1 MKAIGKLFKIVG
13 AAVVLMIVFF
23 LFVMCTGNSEKKGD
37 SLGQVEN
44 EQSESTSDGA
54 ETETAQKQ
62 EVTVDPIVIN
72 KKKIKISV
80 TGYDNSANALKFNFE
95 NETNKDVTISASA
108 YSVNGIMVSDNMFD
122 LSCDISKKRKANE
135 NLTVDTDFLNDRGIT
150 QIRYFDIIFHA
161 WDSDEYGDILNTDVL
176 RIVTNLYEDKV
187 DKINGTKLIK
197 DKGIQVDY
205 IGNEDDVYVFAIK
218 NTNNEYIRVNA
229 DNITVNDYTS
239 SDWEM
244 DAIDRYIFGKQ
255 TALMKLT
262 VDDDFKEKNSI
273 TDVKK
278 IEFKIKYNVKRGYKT
293 KKTKLIKLKL

>member
-13 AAVVLMIVFF
+13 AAVVLMIAFF
-23 LFVMCTGNSEKKGD
+23 LFVMCTGSSEKKGD

-44 EQSESTSDGA
+44 EQSESNSDGS
-54 ETETAQKQ
+54 ETETVKKQ

-80 TGYDNSANALKFNFE
+80 TGYDNSENTLKFNFE

-135 NLTVDTDFLNDRGIT
+135 NLTVDTDFLSDRGIT

-176 RIVTNLYEDKV
+176 RIVTNLYGDKV

-278 IEFKIKYNVKRGYKT
+278 IEFKLKYNVKRGYKT